1 MKAMRSRLFSLVFGL
16 ALGVLIFWLPS
27 AFSGGSFALPILFF
41 AGPWF
46 LDAVPY
52 LLLFAVIFGIFAA
65 AYRAAKR
72 SFPVSLIDGAWM
84 LGGMYVALT
93 FLYYFTAAVMHGGTF
108 VL

>member
-1 MKAMRSRLFSLVFGL
+1 MRSRIFSLLFGL
-16 ALGVLIFWLPS
+16 LLGVLVFWSPS
-27 AFSGGSFALPILFF
+27 AFSGGNFALPVLFF

-52 LLLFAVIFGIFAA
+52 LLLFAAIFGVFAGI
-65 AYRAAKR
+65 YRAAKR

-84 LGGMYVALT
+84 LIGIYVSLT

>member
-1 MKAMRSRLFSLVFGL
+1 MRSHLFSLIFGL
-16 ALGVLIFWLPS
+16 ALGILIFWLPS

-52 LLLFAVIFGIFAA
+52 LLLFAAIFAIFAA
-65 AYRAAKR
+65 AYRAMKR
-72 SFPVSLIDGAWM
+72 SFPVSLINGAWM
-84 LGGMYVALT
+84 LGGIYIALT